1 MKYGLV
7 AMAMPIIFDRS
18 VRRYLGAD
26 GVVVDRKI
34 RKAFRREYKS
44 IVARTPGL
52 AKDNWLSST
61 LYLGCYLISIH
72 KAAPGIITEERF
84 ERLIRALCEEIER
97 RQKESEEAFD
107 EKNII
112 KRKTAA
118 EQSQTSSYEM
128 DWVSTFRRHSPDE
141 YEFTYTKCGL
151 CELGKREG
159 CFHLIKYLCMSDYIT
174 FSKSGARLVRE
185 HTIANGDGYCDF
197 HVYRKE
203 RK

>member
-1 MKYGLV
+1 MKYGLA
-7 AMAMPIIFDRS
+7 AMAMPLIFDRS
-18 VRRYLGAD
+18 VCRYLSMD
-26 GVVVDRKI
+26 GVAIDKKMRKD
-34 RKAFRREYKS
+34 FRQEYKA

-61 LYLGCYLISIH
+61 LYLGCYLISFH
-72 KAAPGIITEERF
+72 KAAPDIITEERF

-97 RQKESEEAFD
+97 RQKESDEAFD
-107 EKNII
+107 EKNIA
-112 KRKTAA
+112 KRKAAA
-118 EQSQTSSYEM
+118 EKSQTSAYEM
-128 DWVSTFRRHSPDE
+128 DWVSTFKQYSADE
-141 YEFTYTKCGL
+141 YEFTYTRCGL

-174 FSKSGARLVRE
+174 FNKSGARLVRD

-203 RK
+203 KK